1 MESDERRNVSARERR
16 TRTTTPNEN
25 GTESDRGDAETL
37 EEREGVETRDGGDE
51 REGRKLWPKRRE
63 DGRRG
68 VPGMFAQKQRVFV
81 RPV

>member
-25 GTESDRGDAETL
+25 ETESDRGDAETL
-37 EEREGVETRDGGDE
+37 EEREGVETSDGGDE
-51 REGRKLWPKRRE
+51 REGRKRPRRLE
-63 DGRRG
+63 GGRRC

>member
-16 TRTTTPNEN
+16 TGTTTPNEN
-25 GTESDRGDAETL
+25 GSESDRGDAETL

-51 REGRKLWPKRRE
+51 REGRKLW
-63 DGRRG
+63 RRG
-68 VPGMFAQKQRVFV
+68 VPGMLAQKQRVFV

>member
-25 GTESDRGDAETL
+25 GSESDRGDAETL